1 MKRRLYIAAVNNRYG
16 RNVFLPLAAG
26 LVWGHASRRGLA
38 SEWQLPPGGTL
49 YLKEPVDTALA
60 RLEAPDLVAFSSYVW
75 NHEWNKALARA
86 VKARWPRCLT
96 LVGGVQVREGDGA
109 SLRAAGEF
117 DLGVYGEGEGAFA
130 DVLEALAG
138 GGDLASVPSL
148 LWRSGDGQ
156 VVANARRAEV
166 PLEEVPSPYLDG
178 FFDEI
183 SSDGRWSY
191 QALQES
197 NRGCP
202 YSCTFC
208 AWGAA
213 SLSKLRQFPTERVVS
228 EFEWMARH
236 GVDLLYSCDANFG
249 ILKRDLELA
258 EALVRV
264 KERFGRPRQFRAAF
278 AKNSNEAVLEISRCL
293 ARADMLKATTLALQS
308 MDDRVLGLVKRKNI
322 KYERLADLSARYE
335 AAGIPTYAEVI
346 VGLPGETLRGFVGGL
361 DALLDAG
368 QHDGVSVY
376 LCLLLENTELASPES
391 REAHGIVSAPLRA
404 ILYHGTP
411 EPGAVEEVQETVVG
425 TALMPRADLRRA
437 VLYAWLLQALHAL
450 GLSQHLARRLREKG
464 TRYSALYEAL
474 LDRALA
480 EPRGA
485 LGEEVGRLA
494 AAWDLAEAGGPW
506 DLVDE
511 RFGDVM
517 WPPEELL
524 FLRLACRSGEFYE
537 ELRRALP
544 EARELVDEQESV
556 FQPPPSEREAWYARE
571 AVWYGR
577 KGPGARL
584 RSRPPGA
591 GSRVA

>member
-1 MKRRLYIAAVNNRYG
+1 MRRLYIAAVNNRYG

-26 LVWGHASRRGLA
+26 LMWSHASRRGLA
-38 SEWQLPPGGTL
+38 SEWSLPPGGTL
-49 YLKEPVDTALA
+49 YLKEPVAAALA
-60 RLEAPDLVAFSSYVW
+60 RLDAPDLVAFSSYVW
-75 NHEWNKALARA
+75 NHEWNRALARA

-96 LVGGVQVREGDGA
+96 LVGGVQVRDG
-109 SLRAAGEF
+109 SAAALAADEF

-148 LWRSGDGQ
+148 LWRREDGQ

-183 SSDGRWSY
+183 ASDGRWSY

-213 SLSKLRQFPTERVVS
+213 SLSKLRQFPAGRVVA

-236 GVDLLYSCDANFG
+236 NVDLLYSCDANFG
-249 ILKRDLELA
+249 ILKRDLELT
-258 EALVRV
+258 EALVRT
-264 KERFGRPRQFRAAF
+264 KERFGRPLQFRAAF
-278 AKNSNEAVLEISRCL
+278 AKNSDDVVFDISRRL
-293 ARADMLKATTLALQS
+293 ARAGMLKATTLALQS
-308 MDDRVLGLVKRKNI
+308 MDDRVLGLVKRKNV

-346 VGLPGETLRGFVGGL
+346 VGLPGETLRSFVDGL

-376 LCLLLENTELASPES
+376 LCLLLENTELASEES
-391 REAHGIVSAPLRA
+391 RRAHGIASAPLRA

-425 TALMPRADLRRA
+425 TALMPAGDLRRA
-437 VLYAWLLQALHAL
+437 ALYAWLLQALHAL
-450 GLSQHLARRLREKG
+450 GLTQHLARRLREAG
-464 TRYSALYEAL
+464 TRYSVLYETL

-485 LGEEVGRLA
+485 LGEEVGRLV
-494 AAWDLAEAGGPW
+494 AAWDQAVAGGPW
-506 DLVDE
+506 DLVDV
-511 RFGDVM
+511 RFGNVM

-524 FLRLACRSGEFYE
+524 FLRLACRSGELYE
-537 ELRRALP
+537 ELRQALP
-544 EARELVDEQESV
+544 DAAGLVLEQESI
-556 FQPPPSEREAWYARE
+556 FQPPPPGREAWYARE

-577 KGPGARL
+577 KGPGARM
-584 RSRPPGA
+584 RVRRA
-591 GSRVA
+591 G